1 MSDISIAGYWLVL
14 STLKNYSLVCL
25 NLNHEVEYAANQW
38 TRNSSTIEE
47 EFPHFYC
54 CSSELLKVSVNYAEV
69 NHL

>member
-38 TRNSSTIEE
+38 TVLQLKKSLRKAVSS
-47 EFPHFYC
+47 
-54 CSSELLKVSVNYAEV
+54 LLLLFFRA
-69 NHL
+69 L

>member
-1 MSDISIAGYWLVL
+1 MSDISIAGYWLVF

-47 EFPHFYC
+47 EFKKGSFLTSIVVLQ
-54 CSSELLKVSVNYAEV
+54 SS
-69 NHL
+69 